1 MTMPAEDE
9 PGHRAALTRRDL
21 MFFERR
27 LRDTAAALFS
37 FKSHSLHF
45 PRTREDCAP
54 VWLEREKKLFLP
66 LPDAEGGCLG
76 VFTAGGVSKS
86 PARLLPLWPALS
98 SLIRDNLVLYKR
110 SITDPVTGLF
120 TRHYLL
126 RRLER
131 ELETL
136 RDPARLSPPA
146 DVEDTQGGRSSDAGR
161 EERRDAPAAD
171 RDAPAAGRNASPG
184 ARSSADVRGSVGRGD
199 GGGPARFSTGILVVR
214 LAALRD
220 VVREYGYAFADDLM
234 TALADCLTAT
244 CPEQALAA
252 RTGDS
257 EFAVL
262 LPAASPAAC
271 RSLSAAV
278 VRAMRLVSL
287 PHPQLREQIGI
298 DLSVGYAVYPQDV
311 AGDVFARPA
320 VEQARIMLRKAR
332 LASALAGEHIPSH
345 PGRVDPEGVTG
356 FGRILAEGGRV
367 LECLPMS
374 ALIIS
379 LGANAHAAEGQRFSV
394 WSTRFPG
401 GDARAG
407 QPRSPLYKGETAI
420 MEVYEDV
427 SRAEVIH
434 LGEPAWDIEPG
445 DLLLLLPD
453 EQGSRAGT
461 GSRGPD
467 PETGLL
473 RHGEFLAR
481 WAEERDRVTS
491 FALTLLRLAPKN
503 SAAFRPDD
511 GTPETAAE
519 TAAETAH
526 AGFPLVHPEACMA
539 EAARICRERFGP
551 EAVGGRY
558 SLNSLI
564 FYHPFRNA
572 ERNARRDA
580 AANGVAAPRAGTD
593 PDGAPFPHFGTDADG
608 ASPPRIDPNA
618 ATQGIDQNTAAQGI
632 DPNAAAQSPEAR
644 LNALIARCAEAVAEI
659 ESRLNLDA
667 AAGIAPH
674 PYLEFR
680 KADALENS
688 RKALEYALLLP
699 GPHVGL
705 LDSQALNISAD
716 KRFTK
721 GDTFGAVREYQAAL
735 LADENNGTA
744 WNSLGVCMAGLFR
757 HAEAEAHF
765 TRALEC
771 RPSDAMVLYN
781 LGYMHQSAGRADEA
795 RRCFQE
801 CLNVDPDHLFAL
813 IRLGRLAENA
823 GDAAGAREFY
833 SRAARLPDGESPTR
847 RHFARLCIAEGNTDE
862 AREHLHEALLYD
874 PGDAAAMSLLAG
886 LYLDAGED
894 PEIALSLARRSVSL
908 RPELKSGRALL
919 ARALEA
925 AGNGRETGKR

>member
-1 MTMPAEDE
+1 MPAEDE
-9 PGHRAALTRRDL
+9 SGHRAALTRRDL

-27 LRDTAAALFS
+27 LRDTAATLFA

-45 PRTREDCAP
+45 PRAKEDCAP
-54 VWLEREKKLFLP
+54 VWLEREKKLLLP
-66 LPDAEGGCLG
+66 IADGKGRCLG

-98 SLIRDNLVLYKR
+98 SLICDNLLLYKR

-120 TRHYLL
+120 TRLYLL
-126 RRLER
+126 RSLER

-136 RDPARLSPPA
+136 RDPVRLSPPA
-146 DVEDTQGGRSSDAGR
+146 YEGGPQGEQAPGAGR
-161 EERRDAPAAD
+161 EAVPTGPPEAVREALAKARSPAGIRDHIGRDA
-171 RDAPAAGRNASPG
+171 GNS
-184 ARSSADVRGSVGRGD
+184 
-199 GGGPARFSTGILVVR
+199 ARFSSGILVVR

-234 TALADCLTAT
+234 TALADSLTAA
-244 CPEQALAA
+244 CPEQALTA

-271 RSLSAAV
+271 RSLSAALA
-278 VRAMRLVSL
+278 RAMRLVSL
-287 PHPQLREQIGI
+287 PHPQSREHIGI
-298 DLSVGYAVYPQDV
+298 DLSIGYAVYPQDM
-311 AGDVFARPA
+311 AGDVFVRPA
-320 VEQARIMLRKAR
+320 AEQARIVLRKAR
-332 LASALAGEHIPSH
+332 LASALAGEHTLFH

-356 FGRILAEGGRV
+356 FGRVLAEGGRV

-374 ALIIS
+374 AIIIS
-379 LGANAHAAEGQRFSV
+379 LGANVHAAEGQRFSV

-401 GDARAG
+401 GAAHAG
-407 QPRSPLYKGETAI
+407 RPRSPLYKGEAAV

-427 SRAEVIH
+427 SRAEIIH
-434 LGEPAWDIEPG
+434 LGEPTWDIEPG

-453 EQGSRAGT
+453 EQGSRAGS
-461 GSRGPD
+461 GNRGPD

-481 WAEERDRVTS
+481 WAEERDSAAS

-503 SAAFRPDD
+503 SAAHRRSPDD
-511 GTPETAAE
+511 EARDEPAK
-519 TAAETAH
+519 ETAH
-526 AGFPLVHPEACMA
+526 TGFPFIHPEACMA

-564 FYHPFRNA
+564 FYHPFRDA
-572 ERNARRDA
+572 ERNARAGAEAAGSPVRIKPDA
-580 AANGVAAPRAGTD
+580 CSGKEADGLPARSAPGAGLVTDTNAAPPSPGTG
-593 PDGAPFPHFGTDADG
+593 PD
-608 ASPPRIDPNA
+608 
-618 ATQGIDQNTAAQGI
+618 
-632 DPNAAAQSPEAR
+632 AAAQSPEAR
-644 LNALIARCAEAVAEI
+644 LNDLVARCAAAVTEL
-659 ESRLNLDA
+659 EQRLNLDA

-674 PYLEFR
+674 PYLDFR

-699 GPHVGL
+699 EPHVGL

-716 KRFTK
+716 KRFIQ

-735 LADENNGTA
+735 LADEKNGTA
-744 WNSLGVCMAGLFR
+744 WNSLGVCLAGLSR
-757 HAEAEAHF
+757 RAEAETHF
-765 TRALEC
+765 ARALEC
-771 RPSDAMVLYN
+771 KPCDAMVLYN

-801 CLNVDPDHLFAL
+801 CLNVDPGHLFAL

-833 SRAARLPDGESPTR
+833 SRAACLPGGESPTR
-847 RHFARLCIAEGNTDE
+847 RHFARLCIAEGNTEE

-874 PGDAAAMSLLAG
+874 PGDAAAMALLAG

-908 RPELKSGRALL
+908 RPDLKSARAQL

-925 AGNGRETGKR
+925 AGNDKDN

>member
-1 MTMPAEDE
+1 M
-9 PGHRAALTRRDL
+9 
-21 MFFERR
+21 
-27 LRDTAAALFS
+27 
-37 FKSHSLHF
+37 
-45 PRTREDCAP
+45 
-54 VWLEREKKLFLP
+54 
-66 LPDAEGGCLG
+66 
-76 VFTAGGVSKS
+76 
-86 PARLLPLWPALS
+86 
-98 SLIRDNLVLYKR
+98 
-110 SITDPVTGLF
+110 
-120 TRHYLL
+120 
-126 RRLER
+126 
-131 ELETL
+131 
-136 RDPARLSPPA
+136 
-146 DVEDTQGGRSSDAGR
+146 
-161 EERRDAPAAD
+161 
-171 RDAPAAGRNASPG
+171 
-184 ARSSADVRGSVGRGD
+184 
-199 GGGPARFSTGILVVR
+199 
-214 LAALRD
+214 
-220 VVREYGYAFADDLM
+220 
-234 TALADCLTAT
+234 
-244 CPEQALAA
+244 
-252 RTGDS
+252 
-257 EFAVL
+257 
-262 LPAASPAAC
+262 
-271 RSLSAAV
+271 
-278 VRAMRLVSL
+278 
-287 PHPQLREQIGI
+287 
-298 DLSVGYAVYPQDV
+298 

-320 VEQARIMLRKAR
+320 AEQARIVLRKAR
-332 LASALAGEHIPSH
+332 LASALAGEHTPSH
-345 PGRVDPEGVTG
+345 PGRADPEAVMG

-374 ALIIS
+374 GLIIS

-407 QPRSPLYKGETAI
+407 RPRSPLYKGEAAI

-434 LGEPAWDIEPG
+434 LGEPTWDIEPG

-453 EQGSRAGT
+453 EQGSRAGP

-481 WAEERDRVTS
+481 WAEERDRATS

-503 SAAFRPDD
+503 SAALQRSAEDGAPDD
-511 GTPETAAE
+511 PATETARS
-519 TAAETAH
+519 
-526 AGFPLVHPEACMA
+526 GFPLIHPEACMA

-564 FYHPFRNA
+564 FYHPFRDA
-572 ERNARRDA
+572 ERDVRSDA
-580 AANGVAAPRAGTD
+580 GANGADAN
-593 PDGAPFPHFGTDADG
+593 GAPL
-608 ASPPRIDPNA
+608 SPEIDPNA
-618 ATQGIDQNTAAQGI
+618 S
-632 DPNAAAQSPEAR
+632 AQSLEAR
-644 LNALIARCAEAVAEI
+644 LNALVARCVEAVMEI

-716 KRFTK
+716 KRFIQ

-744 WNSLGVCMAGLFR
+744 WNSLGVCLAGLSR
-757 HAEAEAHF
+757 HAEAETHF
-765 TRALEC
+765 ARALEC
-771 RPSDAMVLYN
+771 KPSDAMVLYN

-795 RRCFQE
+795 RRCFRE
-801 CLNVDPDHLFAL
+801 CLNVDPAHLFAL
-813 IRLGRLAENA
+813 IRLGRLAENT

-833 SRAARLPDGESPTR
+833 SRAARLPGGESPTR

-874 PGDAAAMSLLAG
+874 PRDAAAMTLLAG

-908 RPELKSGRALL
+908 RPDLKSARTQLV
-919 ARALEA
+919 RALEA
-925 AGNGRETGKR
+925 AGNDKETRKR

>member
-1 MTMPAEDE
+1 MPAEDE

-21 MFFERR
+21 IFFERR

-45 PRTREDCAP
+45 PRTREDCSP
-54 VWLEREKKLFLP
+54 VWSAREKKLFLP
-66 LPDAEGGCLG
+66 IPDGKGGCLG

-98 SLIRDNLVLYKR
+98 SLVGDNLLLYKR
-110 SITDPVTGLF
+110 SISDPVTGLF

-126 RRLER
+126 RCLER
-131 ELETL
+131 QLETL
-136 RDPARLSPPA
+136 RDPARFSPTADGEGPA
-146 DVEDTQGGRSSDAGR
+146 PGGDRGR
-161 EERRDAPAAD
+161 GRAAPAATD
-171 RDAPAAGRNASPG
+171 RAGDPAEAAVLLRRSREAPAATDRENARGTRPSV
-184 ARSSADVRGSVGRGD
+184 DVHGNIGRG
-199 GGGPARFSTGILVVR
+199 GGGPARFSTGVLAVR

-220 VVREYGYAFADDLM
+220 VVREHGYAFADELM
-234 TALADCLTAT
+234 TALADALVAT

-262 LPAASPAAC
+262 LPAASPADC
-271 RSLSAAV
+271 RSLSAAAA
-278 VRAMRLVSL
+278 RAMRGVSL
-287 PHPQLREQIGI
+287 PHPLLSGQIGI
-298 DLSVGYAVYPQDV
+298 DLSVGYAVYPQDMT
-311 AGDVFARPA
+311 GDVFVRPA
-320 VEQARIMLRKAR
+320 AEQSRIVLRKAR
-332 LASALAGEHIPSH
+332 LASALAGEHTPSH
-345 PGRVDPEGVTG
+345 PGRADPEGVMG

-374 ALIIS
+374 GVVVS

-401 GDARAG
+401 GDGRR
-407 QPRSPLYKGETAI
+407 PRSPLYKGEIVI

-434 LGEPAWDIEPG
+434 LGESTWDIETG
-445 DLLLLLPD
+445 DLLSLLPD

-481 WAEERDRVTS
+481 WSEERERSMS
-491 FALTLLRLAPKN
+491 FALTLLRLAPKRN
-503 SAAFRPDD
+503 AAPHPSTDD
-511 GTPETAAE
+511 DAAE
-519 TAAETAH
+519 SSPD
-526 AGFPLVHPEACMA
+526 GFPLVRPEACMA
-539 EAARICRERFGP
+539 EAARICRESFGP
-551 EAVGGRY
+551 EVVGGRY

-564 FYHPFRNA
+564 FYHPFRA
-572 ERNARRDA
+572 TDRDD
-580 AANGVAAPRAGTD
+580 RSGTD
-593 PDGAPFPHFGTDADG
+593 GQGNPLPRFGADTGEGPGS
-608 ASPPRIDPNA
+608 SPTLPECS
-618 ATQGIDQNTAAQGI
+618 G
-632 DPNAAAQSPEAR
+632 QSPGT
-644 LNALIARCAEAVAEI
+644 LTALAACCAKAVAEI
-659 ESRLNLDA
+659 GNRLNLDA

-674 PYLEFR
+674 PYLDFR

-716 KRFTK
+716 KRFIQ
-721 GDTFGAVREYQAAL
+721 GDTFGAVKEYRAAL
-735 LADENNGTA
+735 LADEQNGTA
-744 WNSLGVCMAGLFR
+744 WNSLGVCLAGLSR
-757 HAEAEAHF
+757 HAEAETHF
-765 TRALEC
+765 VRALQC
-771 RPSDAMVLYN
+771 KPSDVMVLYN
-781 LGYMHQSAGRADEA
+781 LGYMHQSAGRTDEA

-801 CLNVDPDHLFAL
+801 CLSVDPGHLFAL
-813 IRLGRLAENA
+813 IRLGRLAESA

-833 SRAARLPDGESPTR
+833 SRAAGLPGGESPTR

-874 PGDAAAMSLLAG
+874 PQDAAAMSLLAG

-908 RPELKSGRALL
+908 RPDLNTGRLQL

-925 AGNGRETGKR
+925 AGKDKGKRRMIGT

>member
-1 MTMPAEDE
+1 MPAEDE

-45 PRTREDCAP
+45 PRTREECAP
-54 VWLEREKKLFLP
+54 VWLEREKKLLLP

-76 VFTAGGVSKS
+76 VFTAGGVNKS

-98 SLIRDNLVLYKR
+98 SLVRDNLLLYKR

-126 RRLER
+126 RCLER

-136 RDPARLSPPA
+136 RDPARLSPTADAADPQGEQIRGAKEEAERRDPPEAAPDALPGARPPA
-146 DVEDTQGGRSSDAGR
+146 DVRAGT
-161 EERRDAPAAD
+161 RRDD
-171 RDAPAAGRNASPG
+171 G
-184 ARSSADVRGSVGRGD
+184 A
-199 GGGPARFSTGILVVR
+199 PARFSTGILVVR

-271 RSLSAAV
+271 RGLSAAL
-278 VRAMRLVSL
+278 VRAMRLVAL
-287 PHPQLREQIGI
+287 PHPKLREQIGI
-298 DLSVGYAVYPQDV
+298 DLSIGYAVYPQDM
-311 AGDVFARPA
+311 AGDVFALPA
-320 VEQARIMLRKAR
+320 AEQARIVLRKAR
-332 LASALAGEHIPSH
+332 LASALAGEHTSSH
-345 PGRVDPEGVTG
+345 PGRADPEGVTG

-374 ALIIS
+374 AIIIS

-394 WSTRFPG
+394 WSARFPG
-401 GDARAG
+401 GDAHGR
-407 QPRSPLYKGETAI
+407 PRSPLYKGEAAI

-434 LGEPAWDIEPG
+434 LGEPTWDIEPG

-453 EQGSRAGT
+453 EQGSRAGS

-481 WAEERDRVTS
+481 WAEERDRASS

-503 SAAFRPDD
+503 SAAAHNSPDD
-511 GTPETAAE
+511 GAPDDPAT
-519 TAAETAH
+519 ETAH
-526 AGFPLVHPEACMA
+526 AGFPLIHPEACMA

-564 FYHPFRNA
+564 FYHPFRDGD
-572 ERNARRDA
+572 RSARSGA
-580 AANGVAAPRAGTD
+580 AANGTPPR
-593 PDGAPFPHFGTDADG
+593 PSGTDAGG
-608 ASPPRIDPNA
+608 APLPHSGADRASLTPETGPD
-618 ATQGIDQNTAAQGI
+618 TS
-632 DPNAAAQSPEAR
+632 AQSPEAR
-644 LNALIARCAEAVAEI
+644 LNALVARCAEAVTEI
-659 ESRLNLDA
+659 ERRLNLDA

-699 GPHVGL
+699 EPHVGL

-716 KRFTK
+716 KRFIR

-744 WNSLGVCMAGLFR
+744 WNSLGVCLAGLSR
-757 HAEAEAHF
+757 HAEAETYFA
-765 TRALEC
+765 RALEC
-771 RPSDAMVLYN
+771 KPSDAMVLYN

-801 CLNVDPDHLFAL
+801 CLNADPGHLFAL
-813 IRLGRLAENA
+813 IRLGRLAESA
-823 GDAAGAREFY
+823 GDAAGAGEFY
-833 SRAARLPDGESPTR
+833 SRAARLPGGESPTR
-847 RHFARLCIAEGNTDE
+847 RHFARLCIAEGKTDE
-862 AREHLHEALLYD
+862 AREHLHEALIYD
-874 PGDAAAMSLLAG
+874 PGDAAAMALLAG
-886 LYLDAGED
+886 LFLDAGED
-894 PEIALSLARRSVSL
+894 PEIALSLARSSVSL
-908 RPELKSGRALL
+908 RPDLKSARAQL

-925 AGNGRETGKR
+925 AGNGKETRKR